1 METGLYYLQSRY
13 YDPEIGRFINVDSY
27 ISTGQGLLGYNMFSY
42 CNNNPVIYADTL
54 GNMMFSTMN
63 GPPDCVLFDGGR
75 TTASCQTSSSN
86 KTPISSRGNKEEA
99 KARVT
104 QDIVS
109 VAEGIIDFYTGQIA
123 TEVAGLSKT
132 RKGVKKIGRAIQLF
146 ALPDPSPYDEVA
158 GLVCLV
164 GGILNVIDGFGWTFK
179 LKR

>member
-1 METGLYYLQSRY
+1 
-13 YDPEIGRFINVDSY
+13 
-27 ISTGQGLLGYNMFSY
+27 
-42 CNNNPVIYADTL
+42 
-54 GNMMFSTMN
+54 MFSTMN

-132 RKGVKKIGRAIQLF
+132 RKGVKQIKKSIELF
-146 ALPDPSPYDEVA
+146 ALPDPTPLNEVA
-158 GLVCLV
+158 GISNLL
-164 GGILNVIDGFGWTFK
+164 GGVFNVIKGFGWTFK
-179 LKR
+179 LEG